1 MLHLLQHHL
10 YALAVGGAALL
21 YAAGLHW
28 QLALAPLVLAWSLL
42 VLAAGGLLERRLPFD
57 ADWHRPRADVRTDAT
72 SAVLLVGGVDPLLK
86 AALPVLTIALLGE
99 PGPGKAGLAGLPL
112 ALQVLLALLWIE
124 FAKYWMHRWHH
135 EVPAL
140 WRLHALHHG
149 SERLYWLNNFR
160 FHPLNHVFNTLA
172 SLLPL
177 WLLGLPEAALLG
189 ATALTQ
195 PVVMLQHMNIDL
207 RSGWLNH
214 VLSTNEAHRWH
225 HSSRPDEANAN
236 YGSAL
241 LLWDRLFGTFQ
252 HRPAPQR
259 PAAIGLFGASRG
271 YPARASYW
279 RQLLGGWQPACCR
292 G

>member
-1 MLHLLQHHL
+1 
-10 YALAVGGAALL
+10 
-21 YAAGLHW
+21 
-28 QLALAPLVLAWSLL
+28 
-42 VLAAGGLLERRLPFD
+42 
-57 ADWHRPRADVRTDAT
+57 
-72 SAVLLVGGVDPLLK
+72 
-86 AALPVLTIALLGE
+86 
-99 PGPGKAGLAGLPL
+99 
-112 ALQVLLALLWIE
+112 
-124 FAKYWMHRWHH
+124 MHRWHH
-135 EVPAL
+135 ATPAL

-160 FHPLNHVFNTLA
+160 FHPLNHGLNTLA

-189 ATALTQ
+189 ATMLTQ

-207 RSGWLNH
+207 RSGWLNR

-225 HSSRPDEANAN
+225 HSTEPAEANAN

-241 LLWDRLFGTFQ
+241 LLWDHVFGSFL
-252 HRPAPQR
+252 HRPSPQR
-259 PAAIGLFGASRG
+259 PAAIGLFGSARA